1 MPKDYFTTVYHQ
13 KAVRVLGTRDLY
25 LRTVYC
31 HVVNYTQSQGKW
43 SGTFQEMEN
52 QIEISKSKICR
63 SMNQLIEMGL
73 VRKEDKHTFIA
84 NSNPSVADSN
94 QNDADSNKR
103 KLTF

>member
-1 MPKDYFTTVYHQ
+1 MSLTSHVLNKERMPKDYFTTVYHQ
-13 KAVRVLGTRDLY
+13 KEVRVLGTRDLY

-73 VRKEDKHTFIA
+73 VRKDDKHTFIA
-84 NSNPSVADSN
+84 TNVP
-94 QNDADSNKR
+94 QE
-103 KLTF
+103 